1 MFSPL
6 NDPTVADWFRRLDA
20 AWKRMPADE
29 QTRQREEVRQHL
41 ESLATS
47 NTAQG
52 QPLDAAWS
60 AALAQF
66 GNPSQIGRKIYREW
80 CQSRTGFRPDM
91 RAILFGL
98 GLWALNYCLVQL
110 LFALPLIA
118 LYFTGS
124 QQYLHWN
131 RTIIFDV
138 VLQSFYFGG
147 AFLIYGLIGHKYPLQ
162 AIKAALFTFVLSY
175 LFAWVPVTA
184 YFLSNHA
191 HPSLGMVTR
200 GLPLLP
206 LRLAGVMMLA
216 YLASVTK
223 RGWYK
228 PALDD
233 FKLTLP
239 KRPQASR

>member
-6 NDPTVADWFRRLDA
+6 NDLAVTDWFRRLDA

-66 GNPSQIGRKIYREW
+66 GDPTHLGRKIYREW
-80 CQSRTGFRPDM
+80 KQSRTGFRRDM
-91 RAILFGL
+91 AAIFFGL
-98 GLWALNYCLVQL
+98 GLILGLGIIETIPLFLWATTFYGGTFFV
-110 LFALPLIA
+110 
-118 LYFTGS
+118 Y
-124 QQYLHWN
+124 
-131 RTIIFDV
+131 V
-138 VLQSFYFGG
+138 VLGR
-147 AFLIYGLIGHKYPLQ
+147 KYPMQ
-162 AIKAALFTFVLSY
+162 AIKGAFYITIVCNIWNLLGAALVAVLHVEVPQLSVMAFQPVFLLAMLSSL
-175 LFAWVPVTA
+175 LF
-184 YFLSNHA
+184 
-191 HPSLGMVTR
+191 HPT
-200 GLPLLP
+200 
-206 LRLAGVMMLA
+206 LA

-228 PALDD
+228 PTWDD

-239 KRPQASR
+239 KRRSAA